1 MNDRKW
7 RGDNEKI
14 RRKKRQALN
23 ALLVNIADSLSE
35 QERESIAQV
44 CLEDFRSDMES
55 RTEWDAMHADWVAVY
70 NQQDAPINRPW
81 PNSSD
86 ESLGLLTEACNSFQS
101 RAYKAFFA
109 SRMPVA
115 AISTNPSIPGSSER
129 AKRVSQFLQ
138 WSLFFKDQTYK
149 EDKSAMLLR
158 VAVHGSDFTKTYF
171 DPVMNKIVT
180 RAVRAEDLYVPYH
193 IGPINIEDVHRKTE
207 LIHINLNEGRIRA
220 SEGYFLSPPEPMMIG
235 QLSSPIQEQ
244 NDRDNGIHASAT
256 QSEDMAQ
263 IIEQHCHLDLDGDGI
278 AEPYKI
284 WIDVTSEKLLRIEV
298 RYEVDQTG
306 RPLNGRLPIEEYTH
320 YRFLVNPDGFYGYGL
335 GFLLGKTNIAVNKL
349 LRQFIDATTL
359 SIHGNMSGFISEA
372 LNISKGPVKI
382 ELGSLKT
389 VSASTDDIQK
399 GIKTLSFPAP
409 PPTLMQA
416 IAQLETRAQRIGA
429 TTDAAAGD
437 INKVFQPTTMQTM
450 VEQSLVM
457 FTSVQEFLLHSWSK
471 ELNKIYRL
479 HGIYF
484 RGIESFISV
493 SPEGPEEMVVS
504 DQDFMDDMLIMPVAD
519 PRMMN
524 QQSRLQK
531 AQFLFDFATKNPLV
545 ANNPEVL
552 LAVSR
557 RLLEEMEIDGIDSI
571 LPRSV
576 DQLPEPAPDPKA
588 MAEQAKVQVE
598 QQKLQLEAQSAQ
610 QQLQIEAQKMQV
622 DQQMKQAQMVGDQQL
637 QQLRIE
643 NERMLQEMRIQN
655 EAEIARMKQEYEN
668 VRVQQE
674 LAAKQSMEAQ
684 KAKMESD
691 TKIMVARIGASGA
704 DVPAIEAVTSSTQ
717 QLATSMGE
725 DVRSMIAQMDAQNAA
740 RDQRMMQM
748 IQSLMQSMGAP
759 RRIIRGADGRAEGVE
774 VVPGGMM
781 Q

>member
-1 MNDRKW
+1 
-7 RGDNEKI
+7 
-14 RRKKRQALN
+14 
-23 ALLVNIADSLSE
+23 
-35 QERESIAQV
+35 
-44 CLEDFRSDMES
+44 
-55 RTEWDAMHADWVAVY
+55 
-70 NQQDAPINRPW
+70 
-81 PNSSD
+81 
-86 ESLGLLTEACNSFQS
+86 
-101 RAYKAFFA
+101 
-109 SRMPVA
+109 
-115 AISTNPSIPGSSER
+115 
-129 AKRVSQFLQ
+129 
-138 WSLFFKDQTYK
+138 
-149 EDKSAMLLR
+149 
-158 VAVHGSDFTKTYF
+158 
-171 DPVMNKIVT
+171 
-180 RAVRAEDLYVPYH
+180 
-193 IGPINIEDVHRKTE
+193 
-207 LIHINLNEGRIRA
+207 
-220 SEGYFLSPPEPMMIG
+220 
-235 QLSSPIQEQ
+235 
-244 NDRDNGIHASAT
+244 
-256 QSEDMAQ
+256 
-263 IIEQHCHLDLDGDGI
+263 
-278 AEPYKI
+278 
-284 WIDVTSEKLLRIEV
+284 
-298 RYEVDQTG
+298 
-306 RPLNGRLPIEEYTH
+306 
-320 YRFLVNPDGFYGYGL
+320 VNPDGFYGYGL

-493 SPEGPEEMVVS
+493 TPEGPEEMVVTE
-504 DQDFMDDMLIMPVAD
+504 QDFMDDMLIMPVAD

-524 QQSRLQK
+524 QQSRVQK
-531 AQFLFDFATKNPLV
+531 AQFLFEFAKNNPLV
-545 ANNPEVL
+545 ANNPEAL

-557 RLLEEMEIDGIDSI
+557 RLLEEMEIDGIDGI

-576 DQLPEPAPDPKA
+576 DELPPPPPDPKA

-598 QQKLQLEAQSAQ
+598 QQKLQLEAESAQ

-668 VRVQQE
+668 MRVQQE
-674 LAAKQSMEAQ
+674 LVAKQAMEAQ
-684 KAKMESD
+684 KAKMEAD
-691 TKIMVARIGASGA
+691 TKIMVARIGAAGA
-704 DVPAIEAVTSSTQ
+704 DVPGIEAVTSSTQ

>member
-55 RTEWDAMHADWVAVY
+55 RSEWDAMHADWVAVY

-115 AISTNPSIPGSSER
+115 AISTNPSVPGSSER

-220 SEGYFLSPPEPMMIG
+220 SEGYFLVPPEPMMIG

-416 IAQLETRAQRIGA
+416 ISQLETRAQRIGA

-493 SPEGPEEMVVS
+493 TPEGPEEMVVTE
-504 DQDFMDDMLIMPVAD
+504 QDFMDDMLIMPVAD

-524 QQSRLQK
+524 QQSRVQK
-531 AQFLFDFATKNPLV
+531 AQFLFEFAKNNPLV

-674 LAAKQSMEAQ
+674 LAAKQAMEAQ
-684 KAKMESD
+684 KAKMEAD
-691 TKIMVARIGASGA
+691 TKIMVARIGAAGA
-704 DVPAIEAVTSSTQ
+704 DVPGI
-717 QLATSMGE
+717 
-725 DVRSMIAQMDAQNAA
+725 
-740 RDQRMMQM
+740 
-748 IQSLMQSMGAP
+748 
-759 RRIIRGADGRAEGVE
+759 
-774 VVPGGMM
+774 
-781 Q
+781 

>member
-1 MNDRKW
+1 
-7 RGDNEKI
+7 
-14 RRKKRQALN
+14 
-23 ALLVNIADSLSE
+23 
-35 QERESIAQV
+35 
-44 CLEDFRSDMES
+44 
-55 RTEWDAMHADWVAVY
+55 
-70 NQQDAPINRPW
+70 
-81 PNSSD
+81 
-86 ESLGLLTEACNSFQS
+86 
-101 RAYKAFFA
+101 
-109 SRMPVA
+109 
-115 AISTNPSIPGSSER
+115 
-129 AKRVSQFLQ
+129 
-138 WSLFFKDQTYK
+138 
-149 EDKSAMLLR
+149 
-158 VAVHGSDFTKTYF
+158 
-171 DPVMNKIVT
+171 
-180 RAVRAEDLYVPYH
+180 
-193 IGPINIEDVHRKTE
+193 
-207 LIHINLNEGRIRA
+207 
-220 SEGYFLSPPEPMMIG
+220 
-235 QLSSPIQEQ
+235 
-244 NDRDNGIHASAT
+244 
-256 QSEDMAQ
+256 
-263 IIEQHCHLDLDGDGI
+263 
-278 AEPYKI
+278 
-284 WIDVTSEKLLRIEV
+284 
-298 RYEVDQTG
+298 
-306 RPLNGRLPIEEYTH
+306 
-320 YRFLVNPDGFYGYGL
+320 
-335 GFLLGKTNIAVNKL
+335 
-349 LRQFIDATTL
+349 
-359 SIHGNMSGFISEA
+359 
-372 LNISKGPVKI
+372 
-382 ELGSLKT
+382 
-389 VSASTDDIQK
+389 
-399 GIKTLSFPAP
+399 
-409 PPTLMQA
+409 
-416 IAQLETRAQRIGA
+416 
-429 TTDAAAGD
+429 
-437 INKVFQPTTMQTM
+437 
-450 VEQSLVM
+450 
-457 FTSVQEFLLHSWSK
+457 
-471 ELNKIYRL
+471 
-479 HGIYF
+479 
-484 RGIESFISV
+484 
-493 SPEGPEEMVVS
+493 
-504 DQDFMDDMLIMPVAD
+504 MDDMLIMPVAD

>member
-115 AISTNPSIPGSSER
+115 AISTNPSVPGSSER

-207 LIHINLNEGRIRA
+207 LIHLNLNDGRIRA

-684 KAKMESD
+684 KAKMEAD
-691 TKIMVARIGASGA
+691 TKIMVARIGAAGA
-704 DVPAIEAVTSSTQ
+704 DVPEMDVVKSSSQ
-717 QLATSMGE
+717 QMGE
-725 DVRSMIAQMDAQNAA
+725 DVRYMIQQMDAQNAA

-774 VVPGGMM
+774 VMPMGNA
-781 Q
+781 

>member
-115 AISTNPSIPGSSER
+115 AISTNPSVPGSSER

-220 SEGYFLSPPEPMMIG
+220 SEGYFLVPPEPMMIG
-235 QLSSPIQEQ
+235 ALRSPIQEQ

-389 VSASTDDIQK
+389 CLLYTSPSPRDRQKSRMPSSA
-399 GIKTLSFPAP
+399 
-409 PPTLMQA
+409 
-416 IAQLETRAQRIGA
+416 
-429 TTDAAAGD
+429 
-437 INKVFQPTTMQTM
+437 
-450 VEQSLVM
+450 
-457 FTSVQEFLLHSWSK
+457 
-471 ELNKIYRL
+471 
-479 HGIYF
+479 
-484 RGIESFISV
+484 
-493 SPEGPEEMVVS
+493 
-504 DQDFMDDMLIMPVAD
+504 
-519 PRMMN
+519 
-524 QQSRLQK
+524 
-531 AQFLFDFATKNPLV
+531 
-545 ANNPEVL
+545 
-552 LAVSR
+552 
-557 RLLEEMEIDGIDSI
+557 
-571 LPRSV
+571 
-576 DQLPEPAPDPKA
+576 
-588 MAEQAKVQVE
+588 
-598 QQKLQLEAQSAQ
+598 
-610 QQLQIEAQKMQV
+610 
-622 DQQMKQAQMVGDQQL
+622 
-637 QQLRIE
+637 
-643 NERMLQEMRIQN
+643 
-655 EAEIARMKQEYEN
+655 
-668 VRVQQE
+668 
-674 LAAKQSMEAQ
+674 
-684 KAKMESD
+684 
-691 TKIMVARIGASGA
+691 
-704 DVPAIEAVTSSTQ
+704 
-717 QLATSMGE
+717 
-725 DVRSMIAQMDAQNAA
+725 
-740 RDQRMMQM
+740 
-748 IQSLMQSMGAP
+748 
-759 RRIIRGADGRAEGVE
+759 
-774 VVPGGMM
+774 
-781 Q
+781 

>member
-115 AISTNPSIPGSSER
+115 AISTNPSVPGSSER

>member
-1 MNDRKW
+1 
-7 RGDNEKI
+7 
-14 RRKKRQALN
+14 
-23 ALLVNIADSLSE
+23 
-35 QERESIAQV
+35 
-44 CLEDFRSDMES
+44 
-55 RTEWDAMHADWVAVY
+55 
-70 NQQDAPINRPW
+70 
-81 PNSSD
+81 
-86 ESLGLLTEACNSFQS
+86 
-101 RAYKAFFA
+101 
-109 SRMPVA
+109 
-115 AISTNPSIPGSSER
+115 
-129 AKRVSQFLQ
+129 
-138 WSLFFKDQTYK
+138 
-149 EDKSAMLLR
+149 
-158 VAVHGSDFTKTYF
+158 
-171 DPVMNKIVT
+171 MNKIVT

-207 LIHINLNEGRIRA
+207 LIHLNLNEGRIRA

-684 KAKMESD
+684 KAKMEAD
-691 TKIMVARIGASGA
+691 TKIMVARIGAAGA
-704 DVPAIEAVTSSTQ
+704 DVPEMDVVKSSSQ
-717 QLATSMGE
+717 QMGE
-725 DVRSMIAQMDAQNAA
+725 DVRYMIQQMDAQNAA

-774 VVPGGMM
+774 VMPMGNA
-781 Q
+781 

>member
-55 RTEWDAMHADWVAVY
+55 RSEWDAMHADWVAVY

-115 AISTNPSIPGSSER
+115 AISTNPSVPGSSER

-684 KAKMESD
+684 KAKMEAD
-691 TKIMVARIGASGA
+691 TKIMVARIGAAGA
-704 DVPAIEAVTSSTQ
+704 DVPEIEAVKPVAQ
-717 QLATSMGE
+717 QMGE
-725 DVRSMIAQMDAQNAA
+725 DVRYMIQQMDAQNAA

>member
-691 TKIMVARIGASGA
+691 TKIMVARIGAAGA
-704 DVPAIEAVTSSTQ
+704 DVPGIEAVTSSTQ

-725 DVRSMIAQMDAQNAA
+725 DVRLMISQMEAQNAA

>member
-691 TKIMVARIGASGA
+691 TKIMVARIGAAGA
-704 DVPAIEAVTSSTQ
+704 DVPGIEAVTSSTQ